1 MESKHIQV
9 QKTARYFTLGS
20 LTPTTKHIW
29 FVCHGYGQL
38 ANYFLKKFEIIED
51 EQTFIIAPEAL
62 NRFYLQGFTG
72 RIGATWMTREER
84 LSEIEDYV
92 QYLNQLYSAVLSDI
106 NKSNIMINILG
117 FSQGV
122 ATVCR
127 WLASRQVKAD
137 NLILWAGQL
146 PADMDIGLTRETL
159 SQTTMYVI
167 YGTKDEFLKDINP
180 HEYIGTFTIA
190 GFAPHIISFRG
201 THEIH
206 QQTLIKLRDR
216 IVSKEGKLQ

>member
-1 MESKHIQV
+1 MDSKQIQV

-20 LTPTTKHIW
+20 LTHATKYVW

-38 ANYFLKKFEIIED
+38 ANYFLKKFDALED

-62 NRFYLQGFTG
+62 NRFYLEGFTG

-84 LSEIEDYV
+84 LNEIEDYV
-92 QYLNQLYSAVLSDI
+92 QYLNQLYTAVLADMDI
-106 NKSNIMINILG
+106 SKISINILG

-127 WLASRQVKAD
+127 WVTSQHVKVD

-146 PADMDIGLTRETL
+146 PADMNMGLTKKAL
-159 SQTTMYVI
+159 SQTTMYVV
-167 YGTKDEFLKDINP
+167 YGKQDEFLKDVN
-180 HEYIGTFTIA
+180 HNEYINTFA
-190 GFAPHIISFRG
+190 VSGFAPQILPFEG
-201 THEIH
+201 KHEIH
-206 QQTLIKLRDR
+206 QETLVKLRNK
-216 IVSKEGKLQ
+216 ILSEKNIL